1 MSLQTDVYFNQEDLG
16 KNLYRKK
23 TYYNLCIEQEVLAK
37 DQDEAD
43 TKFSDDGGI
52 DHSKITRDITDAKN
66 GVETYM
72 VDANY
77 SDSAN
82 TEFIGKV
89 MYEDDEYAKEDGLVE
104 INTYALEDDPVEE
117 PKSDAEIES
126 DIDVAIN
133 LENESKLGK

>member
-1 MSLQTDVYFNQEDLG
+1 
-16 KNLYRKK
+16 
-23 TYYNLCIEQEVLAK
+23 
-37 DQDEAD
+37 
-43 TKFSDDGGI
+43 
-52 DHSKITRDITDAKN
+52 
-66 GVETYM
+66 M

-126 DIDVAIN
+126 DIDTALNI
-133 LENESKLGK
+133 ENESKLGK